1 MTIPPDNVSAVWMIQ
16 IAELMFVTLTTS
28 NVLVAYL
35 VTTAVEAPCAK
46 LTLKNVSPVLKIPTA
61 LVVSSV

>member
-1 MTIPPDNVSAVWMIQ
+1 VTIPLDNVSAVWMIQ

-35 VTTAVEAPCAK
+35 VTTAVAAPCAK